1 MGFTCGIVG
10 LPNVGKSTI
19 FNALACSHAP
29 ASNYPFCT
37 IEPNKGIVPVPDSR
51 LEKIAQI
58 IKPPKVTHTHL
69 EFLDIAGL
77 VQGASRGEGLGNQFL
92 SHIRNVDVIAHVVRC
107 FEDDRVIH
115 VCTSID
121 PVRDAGIVNTE
132 LILADLETVEKR
144 IEKTEK
150 MLRVGDKN
158 AAADIEVYHKVKT
171 VLDAGRPART
181 LKLKDGEKE
190 IVRNLFLLTERP
202 VFYVANVD
210 EKELKEKKWVKFL
223 EEVAKSEAAR
233 VVAICGEVEAEVFEL
248 PERER
253 EEFLKD
259 LEIGESGI
267 EKLVRVGYELL
278 HLVTFYTTVGPELRA
293 WTVLKGT
300 RSPQAAGKIH
310 SDMEKGFI
318 KAEVIPYD
326 DFIAIGS
333 IHAAREKGHLR
344 MEGKEYE
351 IKDGDIVYFRFS
363 V

>member
-1 MGFTCGIVG
+1 
-10 LPNVGKSTI
+10 
-19 FNALACSHAP
+19 
-29 ASNYPFCT
+29 
-37 IEPNKGIVPVPDSR
+37 
-51 LEKIAQI
+51 
-58 IKPPKVTHTHL
+58 
-69 EFLDIAGL
+69 
-77 VQGASRGEGLGNQFL
+77 
-92 SHIRNVDVIAHVVRC
+92 IRNVDVIAHVVRC

-115 VCTSID
+115 VYTSID

-132 LILADLETVEKR
+132 LILADLETVEKK
-144 IEKTEK
+144 IEKAGK

-158 AAADIEVYHKVKT
+158 AAADIEVYHKVKA

-190 IVRNLFLLTERP
+190 IVRNLFLLTDRP

-210 EKELKEKKWVKFL
+210 EKELKEKRWVKFL
-223 EEVAKSEAAR
+223 EEVAKSEAAM
-233 VVAICGEVEAEVFEL
+233 VAAICGEVEAEVLAL
-248 PERER
+248 PEGER

-278 HLVTFYTTVGPELRA
+278 NLVTFYTTVGPELRA

-300 RSPQAAGKIH
+300 RAPQAAGKIH

-318 KAEVIPYD
+318 KAEVLSYD
-326 DFIAIGS
+326 DFVAAGS
-333 IHAAREKGHLR
+333 VHMARDKGLLR